1 MTQNKY
7 KKLNE
12 ENNQEYV
19 SRVVNAEDKPMRADD
34 VLALTHKRYCKLTRA
49 QVSSCLTDS
58 VVSGRL
64 TKWRDI
70 HLKRIVY
77 APLSHKAPAIAPLT
91 DEQVS
96 KVIKH
101 NKDAIAMDNTGYI
114 PYEPARD
121 QRAADELLSSR
132 SYPNFLTTLANYY
145 QVSVKQ
151 VQKVISDVINDI
163 TMNDNDDKAN
173 TLITCL
179 KDICA
184 EAFE

>member
-77 APLSHKAPAIAPLT
+77 APLSHKAPQHIKSAWGNYNPAKLAKALT
-91 DEQVS
+91 QDVEEQLITDD
-96 KVIKH
+96 KF
-101 NKDAIAMDNTGYI
+101 
-114 PYEPARD
+114 
-121 QRAADELLSSR
+121 
-132 SYPNFLTTLANYY
+132 PNFLTTLANFH
-145 QVSVKQ
+145 QVSVKE
-151 VQKVISDVINDI
+151 VQKEISDVINDI

>member
-77 APLSHKAPAIAPLT
+77 APLSHKRIEPISIASLT
-91 DEQVS
+91 IASKTPQDVEEQLITDD
-96 KVIKH
+96 KF
-101 NKDAIAMDNTGYI
+101 
-114 PYEPARD
+114 
-121 QRAADELLSSR
+121 
-132 SYPNFLTTLANYY
+132 PNLLTTLANFY
-145 QVSVKQ
+145 QVDVKQ
-151 VQKVISDVINDI
+151 VQKAISDVINDI
-163 TMNDNDDKAN
+163 TMNNNDDKTN

>member
-1 MTQNKY
+1 MTQTKY

-70 HLKRIVY
+70 ILKRIVY
-77 APLSHKAPAIAPLT
+77 APLSHKRIEPISIASLT
-91 DEQVS
+91 IASKTPQDVEEQLITDD
-96 KVIKH
+96 KF
-101 NKDAIAMDNTGYI
+101 
-114 PYEPARD
+114 
-121 QRAADELLSSR
+121 
-132 SYPNFLTTLANYY
+132 PNLLTTLANFH
-145 QVSVKQ
+145 QVSVKE
-151 VQKVISDVINDI
+151 VQKAISDVINDI
-163 TMNDNDDKAN
+163 TMNNNDDKTN

>member
-70 HLKRIVY
+70 ILKRIVY
-77 APLSHKAPAIAPLT
+77 APLSHKRIEPISIASLT
-91 DEQVS
+91 IASKTPQDVEEQLITDD
-96 KVIKH
+96 KF
-101 NKDAIAMDNTGYI
+101 
-114 PYEPARD
+114 
-121 QRAADELLSSR
+121 
-132 SYPNFLTTLANYY
+132 PNLLTTLANFY
-145 QVSVKQ
+145 QVDVKQ
-151 VQKVISDVINDI
+151 VQKAISDVINDI
-163 TMNDNDDKAN
+163 TMNNNDDKTN

>member
-34 VLALTHKRYCKLTRA
+34 VLALSHKRYCKLTRA

-77 APLSHKAPAIAPLT
+77 APLSHKAPQHIKEIIISLT
-91 DEQVS
+91 QDVEEQL
-96 KVIKH
+96 IH
-101 NKDAIAMDNTGYI
+101 DAGY
-114 PYEPARD
+114 P
-121 QRAADELLSSR
+121 QF
-132 SYPNFLTTLANYY
+132 PNFLTTLANFH

-151 VQKVISDVINDI
+151 VQKAISDVINDI
-163 TMNDNDDKAN
+163 TMNDNDVQTN
-173 TLITCL
+173 TLIICL
-179 KDICA
+179 KGICA

>member
-70 HLKRIVY
+70 ILKRIVY
-77 APLSHKAPAIAPLT
+77 APLSHKRIEPISIASLT
-91 DEQVS
+91 IASKTPQDVEEQLITDD
-96 KVIKH
+96 KF
-101 NKDAIAMDNTGYI
+101 
-114 PYEPARD
+114 
-121 QRAADELLSSR
+121 
-132 SYPNFLTTLANYY
+132 PNLLTTLANFH
-145 QVSVKQ
+145 QVSVKE
-151 VQKVISDVINDI
+151 VQKAISDVINDI
-163 TMNDNDDKAN
+163 TMNNNDDKTN
-173 TLITCL
+173 TLIICL
-179 KDICA
+179 KEICA